1 MFTPTLL
8 PKLAELLPL
17 SLTTATEPGP
27 VREQL
32 SSIFGS
38 ISFACW
44 MILMVPQL
52 VEQWRLKTVDGISPL
67 FLLIWSSG
75 DVFNLIGSVWAGLL
89 PEVTLIAFWFL
100 LADFITLAFYLYI
113 SVVYDK
119 RRKERAERR
128 RHSSNTN
135 VLVEDE
141 RLLLGEHAIHYE
153 HEMPALGNEDL
164 EYGATSTS
172 QPQHHHH
179 HHHHHEHRDRR
190 KSQSSTLHDIVYE
203 PENHSIFVKYTLPI
217 LLVICAGTF
226 GSILSPNKVASASS
240 TPSSSPSSA
249 DNMLGPQIFGYLSA
263 VLYLTARLPQI
274 YHNYKKKSTKGL
286 SLLFFLFTML
296 GNITYSLQIVAY
308 RSDSEY
314 LMLNLSWLLGSFGTI
329 AEDVVIVTQFYLYR
343 HSSTKNF
350 NLNR

>member
-1 MFTPTLL
+1 MFTATLG
-8 PKLAELLPL
+8 PKLAELVSL
-17 SLTTATEPGP
+17 SQTAAAEPGP
-27 VREQL
+27 LREQL
-32 SSIFGS
+32 SSVFGS

-75 DVFNLIGSVWAGLL
+75 DVFNLVGSVWAGLL
-89 PEVTLIAFWFL
+89 PEVTLIACWFL

-113 SVVYDK
+113 AVVYDR
-119 RRKERAERR
+119 RRKARAERR
-128 RHSSNTN
+128 QRSASTN
-135 VLVEDE
+135 VV
-141 RLLLGEHAIHYE
+141 
-153 HEMPALGNEDL
+153 
-164 EYGATSTS
+164 YGATDSS
-172 QPQHHHH
+172 QPQPPHPHHH
-179 HHHHHEHRDRR
+179 HHHHHEHTDRR

-240 TPSSSPSSA
+240 ASSLPPAAA
-249 DNMLGPQIFGYLSA
+249 DSMLGPQIFGYLSA
-263 VLYLTARLPQI
+263 ALYLTARLPQI
-274 YHNYKKKSTKGL
+274 YHNYQKKSTKGL

-329 AEDVVIVTQFYLYR
+329 AEDVIIVTQFYLYR
-343 HSSTKNF
+343 HSSTK
-350 NLNR
+350 

>member
-1 MFTPTLL
+1 MFTATLG
-8 PKLAELLPL
+8 PKLAELVSL
-17 SLTTATEPGP
+17 SQTAAAEPGP
-27 VREQL
+27 LREQL
-32 SSIFGS
+32 SSVFGS

-75 DVFNLIGSVWAGLL
+75 DVFNLVGSVWAGLL
-89 PEVTLIAFWFL
+89 PEVTLIACWFL

-113 SVVYDK
+113 AVVYDR
-119 RRKERAERR
+119 RRKARAERR
-128 RHSSNTN
+128 QRSASTN
-135 VLVEDE
+135 VVVEDE
-141 RLLLGEHAIHYE
+141 PLLLGEHAIHYE
-153 HEMPALGNEDL
+153 HEVPVPANEDL
-164 EYGATSTS
+164 EYGATDSS
-172 QPQHHHH
+172 QPQPPHFH
-179 HHHHHEHRDRR
+179 HHHHHEHTDRR

-240 TPSSSPSSA
+240 ASSLPPAAA
-249 DNMLGPQIFGYLSA
+249 DSMLGPQIFGYLSA
-263 VLYLTARLPQI
+263 ALYLTARLPQI
-274 YHNYKKKSTKGL
+274 YHNYQKKSTKGL

-329 AEDVVIVTQFYLYR
+329 AEDVIIVTQFYLYR
-343 HSSTKNF
+343 HSSTK
-350 NLNR
+350 